1 MNIKLPYG
9 REGKMNPPYMGAVK
23 ISRCLQKDYGLIHEF
38 DYTWHFDSKE
48 RNLIISLHQEH
59 ELLASILAMRFAGQD
74 LYEI

>member
-9 REGKMNPPYMGAVK
+9 RGGKMNPPYMGAVK

-48 RNLIISLHQEH
+48 RNLIISLNQDNES
-59 ELLASILAMRFAGQD
+59 LATMIALRYMGQD